1 MQAQHTD
8 DRECAGWVVA
18 AQRGDRAARDR
29 LAAAYLPLVY
39 NVVGRALD
47 GHADVDDVVQETML
61 RALGGLSG
69 LREPERFRSWLVAI
83 AMNQV
88 RRRWTAADR
97 RRTASLQEIGEGGH
111 PAAAV
116 ADFTELT
123 ILRLRLSGQRR
134 EVAEATRWLDP
145 DDRDVLSLWWL
156 EAAGELTRGD
166 LSAALGLPRRHVS
179 VRVQRVKAQLDIGR
193 AVVRALAAAHPCPG
207 LTGLTATWDGRPG
220 PLWRKRI
227 ARHTRGCPDC
237 ADRSADLLP
246 VEGLLSGVGLV
257 VPLSPALPVLPDPG
271 FPAAPTDPADPADP
285 ATSAAFP
292 TDPATTTALPTD
304 PTTITA
310 VPLDPVTAT
319 GTASTTGTATT
330 AAVPVD
336 PGAVLGA
343 AAPATG
349 WSKGAALT
357 VTAAAAAA
365 VTVTLLVF
373 PWPAPEPAP
382 RPAPPVAPAPPSGP
396 VAAPPPA
403 SVPVTPDRDPSP
415 TPSPTPTPART
426 PPRTTAPA
434 PAPAPSRTARTAG
447 LSPERQLVNGAD
459 ALRGR
464 ADCPALRVSARLT
477 AVARADAARMA
488 ARRDISTVD
497 AEGRGIG
504 DRVTAAGYRWSA
516 VAELSTYGPRSAT
529 AALDDWARGRVRDDL
544 LNCRYTEVGVGLVE
558 SHGERWWTQVLAAP
572 R

>member
-97 RRTASLQEIGEGGH
+97 RRTASLQELGEGGH

-116 ADFTELT
+116 ADFAELT

-193 AVVRALAAAHPCPG
+193 AVVRALAAAHPCHG

-227 ARHTRGCPDC
+227 ARHTRDCPDC

-271 FPAAPTDPADPADP
+271 FPADPTTNAAVPGGGDP
-285 ATSAAFP
+285 ATHTAVP
-292 TDPATTTALPTD
+292 GDPATAVPLD
-304 PTTITA
+304 PATHTA
-310 VPLDPVTAT
+310 VPLDPVTGTVT
-319 GTASTTGTATT
+319 GTGAT

-373 PWPAPEPAP
+373 PWPEPEPAP

-403 SVPVTPDRDPSP
+403 SVTVTPDRAPSP
-415 TPSPTPTPART
+415 TPSPAPAPART

-434 PAPAPSRTARTAG
+434 PAPSQTARPVG
-447 LSPERQLVNGAD
+447 LTPERQLVNGAD

-464 ADCPALRVSARLT
+464 ADCPALRVSPRLT

-488 ARRDISTVD
+488 ERRDISTVD
-497 AEGRGIG
+497 AQGRGIG

>member
-29 LAAAYLPLVY
+29 LTAAYLPLVY

-97 RRTASLQEIGEGGH
+97 RRTASLQELGEGGH

-207 LTGLTATWDGRPG
+207 LTGLTATWDGRPD

-257 VPLSPALPVLPDPG
+257 VPLSPALPVLPEPG
-271 FPAAPTDPADPADP
+271 FPAAPTDPV
-285 ATSAAFP
+285 
-292 TDPATTTALPTD
+292 TT
-304 PTTITA
+304 TA
-310 VPLDPVTAT
+310 VPLDPVTT
-319 GTASTTGTATT
+319 TAT
-330 AAVPVD
+330 VPVD

-365 VTVTLLVF
+365 LTVTLLVF

-382 RPAPPVAPAPPSGP
+382 RPAPPVAPPPSGP

-415 TPSPTPTPART
+415 TPSPTPAPART

-434 PAPAPSRTARTAG
+434 PTPAPSRTARPADLT
-447 LSPERQLVNGAD
+447 PERQLVNGAD

>member
-97 RRTASLQEIGEGGH
+97 RRTASLQELGERGH
-111 PAAAV
+111 PVSAV

-193 AVVRALAAAHPCPG
+193 AVVRALAAARPCPG

-227 ARHTRGCPDC
+227 ARHTRDCPDC

-271 FPAAPTDPADPADP
+271 FP
-285 ATSAAFP
+285 SGP
-292 TDPATTTALPTD
+292 TDPATDATLPGDPANTVLPGDPGPNTLLPADPGTT
-304 PTTITA
+304 TA

-319 GTASTTGTATT
+319 GATT
-330 AAVPVD
+330 AVPLD

-403 SVPVTPDRDPSP
+403 SVTVTPDRSPSP
-415 TPSPTPTPART
+415 TPSPTPART

-434 PAPAPSRTARTAG
+434 PAPAPSRTTARPVG
-447 LSPERQLVNGAD
+447 LTPERQLVNGAD

-488 ARRDISTVD
+488 ERRDISVVD

-558 SHGERWWTQVLAAP
+558 AHGERWWTQVLAAP